1 MLYTFSR
8 ISRNDP
14 YMHYRRFYLRFRKW
28 VEIQWFIDN
37 HPTHFA
43 AYRLPTKSVP
53 GLLCLTLFEREE
65 YFEQGSP
72 KPLKKFPLESSQQ
85 RRLQNLH
92 PLSLFHSFTIFK
104 MTLKRTLSQ
113 NHAKK
118 RIGGGLFKYFSA
130 QFLH

>member
-14 YMHYRRFYLRFRKW
+14 YMHYRRSYIRFRKW

-53 GLLCLTLFEREE
+53 GLLCLTLFV
-65 YFEQGSP
+65 
-72 KPLKKFPLESSQQ
+72 KESIYINISNKV
-85 RRLQNLH
+85 LQT
-92 PLSLFHSFTIFK
+92 S
-104 MTLKRTLSQ
+104 
-113 NHAKK
+113 
-118 RIGGGLFKYFSA
+118 
-130 QFLH
+130 